1 MVSPHIHL
9 PHMAA
14 SLSLA
19 FCSHKARAGMREVP
33 VLGAGEVML
42 LLRLLHGGGMMGWRG
57 GLAVLHS
64 CVG

>member
-1 MVSPHIHL
+1 
-9 PHMAA
+9 
-14 SLSLA
+14 
-19 FCSHKARAGMREVP
+19 MREVP

-42 LLRLLHGGGMMGWRG
+42 LLGLLHGGGMMGGMG